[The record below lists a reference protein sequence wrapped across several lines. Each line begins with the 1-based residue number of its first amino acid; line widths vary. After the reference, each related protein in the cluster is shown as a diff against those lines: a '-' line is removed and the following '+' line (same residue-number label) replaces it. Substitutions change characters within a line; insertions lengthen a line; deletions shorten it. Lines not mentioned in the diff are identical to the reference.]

1 MCQHKQT
8 NKQKIMKK
16 TLLIISM
23 LTLGVILST
32 TTRVNASC
40 PTSVEIVGG
49 SIVFTYSGGVP
60 DYASIK
66 KIRYYTSVAGGTSY
80 TSSTAAT
87 VSTANTIT
95 VPKPPAVT
103 VTTTITEIMLRV
115 PNSNNNNNGYVWD
128 YVCTFNLALP
138 VDLTYFK
145 AKRVFNRIE
154 LEWQTAS
161 EYINDYFELQAS
173 IDGKDFETINHI
185 TGKGTTNSKTT
196 YRRTL
201 IESEY
206 IFFRLKQVDYD
217 GRFEIHPVVKV
228 SKDLRGDLIKTVRL
242 NALGVESAY
251 GNIIIEIY
259 TDTTIKKVILEN

>member
-1 MCQHKQT
+1 
-8 NKQKIMKK
+8 MKK
-16 TLLIISM
+16 SLLITSIA
-23 LTLGVILST
+23 LILGMTSKA
-32 TTRVNASC
+32 NC
-40 PTSVEIVGG
+40 PTFVEIVGS

-87 VSTANTIT
+87 VATANTIT

-145 AKRVFNRIE
+145 AKRVYNRIE

-161 EYINDYFELQAS
+161 ERINDYFELQAS
-173 IDGKDFETINHI
+173 VDGRDFETIDFI
-185 TGKGTTNSKTT
+185 TGNGTTNSKTT
-196 YRRTL
+196 YKRTL

-217 GRFEIHPVVKV
+217 GRFEIHPVIKV
-228 SKDLRGDLIKTVRL
+228 SKDLRGDLIRTVRL
-242 NALGVESAY
+242 NELGVESDY

>member
-1 MCQHKQT
+1 
-8 NKQKIMKK
+8 
-16 TLLIISM
+16 M

-40 PTSVEIVGG
+40 PTSVEIVGS

-87 VSTANTIT
+87 VSTSNTIT

-115 PNSNNNNNGYVWD
+115 PNNNNSGYVWD

-145 AKRVFNRIE
+145 AERVDNRIE

-173 IDGKDFETINHI
+173 VDGRAFETINFI
-185 TGKGTTNSKTT
+185 TGNGTTNIKTT
-196 YRRTL
+196 YNRTL
-201 IESEY
+201 IDSEY

-217 GRFEIHPVVKV
+217 GQFEIHPVIKV
-228 SKDLRGDLIKTVRL
+228 SKDLRGNLLKTVRL

-259 TDTTIKKVILEN
+259 TDSTVKKLILEN

>member
-1 MCQHKQT
+1 
-8 NKQKIMKK
+8 MKK
-16 TLLIISM
+16 SLLITSIA
-23 LTLGVILST
+23 LILGMTSKA
-32 TTRVNASC
+32 NC
-40 PTSVEIVGG
+40 PTSVEIVGS

-60 DYASIK
+60 NYSDIK
-66 KIRYYTSVAGGTSY
+66 KVRYYTSVAGGTSY

-87 VSTANTIT
+87 VATANTIT

-115 PNSNNNNNGYVWD
+115 PNSNNNNNGYVWGN
-128 YVCTFNLALP
+128 VCTFNLVLP

-145 AKRVFNRIE
+145 AERVDNRIE

-173 IDGKDFETINHI
+173 IDGKDFETINFV

-196 YRRTL
+196 YKRTL
-201 IESEY
+201 IDSEY

-217 GRFEIHPVVKV
+217 GQFEIHPVVKV
-228 SKDLRGDLIKTVRL
+228 SKDLRGNLLKTVRL

-251 GNIIIEIY
+251 GNIIVEIY
-259 TDTTIKKVILEN
+259 TDSTVKKVILQN